1 MVELGGKG
9 GGQHEEEVE
18 GKREKKTKYECKQ
31 RHPPQWRK
39 PTVA

>member
-18 GKREKKTKYECKQ
+18 GKREKKPSMSVNNDTLLNGESQ
-31 RHPPQWRK
+31 L
-39 PTVA
+39 